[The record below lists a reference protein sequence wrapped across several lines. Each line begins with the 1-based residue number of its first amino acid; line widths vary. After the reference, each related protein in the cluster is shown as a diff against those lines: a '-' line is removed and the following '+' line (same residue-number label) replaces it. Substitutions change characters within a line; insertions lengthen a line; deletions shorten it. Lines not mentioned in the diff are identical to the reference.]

1 MTSNKQPVHK
11 KHKSAPEEMACPS
24 RLFATGREELPVRR
38 WRACERIR
46 RGRAPTRQDA
56 RQGLRQ
62 HLANHP
68 RRRLYSPQTLSMWC
82 ESFTKF
88 SRLVGWVLG
97 FATFCHLAGV
107 DPLDAPPGLPS
118 NADSLNSE
126 PVALDFSPFPY
137 ESILADGPSGWV
149 HVVWP
154 FLSGE
159 TATSP
164 RQETPLAIEGRPNP
178 PGKFGNW
185 SMVNLT
191 ALIVGEFK
199 VILGRKAMS
208 NFW

>member
-1 MTSNKQPVHK
+1 MSQ
-11 KHKSAPEEMACPS
+11 
-24 RLFATGREELPVRR
+24 F
-38 WRACERIR
+38 
-46 RGRAPTRQDA
+46 
-56 RQGLRQ
+56 
-62 HLANHP
+62 
-68 RRRLYSPQTLSMWC
+68 
-82 ESFTKF
+82 
-88 SRLVGWVLG
+88 
-97 FATFCHLAGV
+97 
-107 DPLDAPPGLPS
+107 
-118 NADSLNSE
+118 
-126 PVALDFSPFPY
+126 
-137 ESILADGPSGWV
+137 ADGPSGWV

-178 PGKFGNW
+178 PGEYGNW